1 MCKIQIPEGASLDE
15 KRGLCFDALYNMNLG
30 DKVEKKEGLSYLTW
44 SEAWK
49 AFREVYPSATF
60 QVVTNPDTK
69 LPYFVDP
76 NVGIMVFTEVTA
88 DDLTLTMF
96 LPVMNSS
103 NRAMKLE
110 PYTYQ
115 VYDKQNRRYIDKT
128 CEAADMFS
136 INRTVMRCLVKNLA
150 LFGLGLKLYQGED
163 MPGENSDD
171 AATTNAAEAKR
182 ATTTRRGG
190 KATITQRPTAPVAT
204 VVDRYAGI
212 KNAINSTQ
220 NTDALLDLYLL
231 HQGEVEGNP
240 EIKALF
246 TARKQQLK
254 QAA

>member
-30 DKVEKKEGLSYLTW
+30 DKVEKKDGLSYLTW

-60 QVVTNPDTK
+60 RVINNPDTK

-96 LPVMNSS
+96 LPVLNSS
-103 NRAMKLE
+103 MKPMRLE
-110 PYTYQ
+110 PYNYS
-115 VYDKQNRRYIDKT
+115 VWDKKSNRQIERT
-128 CEAADMFS
+128 CEAANMFD
-136 INRTVMRCLVKNLA
+136 INKTIMRCLVKNLS
-150 LFGLGLKLYQGED
+150 LYGLGLKLYQGED
-163 MPGENSDD
+163 IPCESSDD
-171 AATTNAAEAKR
+171 AATNNAVDPKKAQARR
-182 ATTTRRGG
+182 ARTV
-190 KATITQRPTAPVAT
+190 AAPTQPAPVI
-204 VVDRYAGI
+204 DRFAGI
-212 KNAINSTQ
+212 KNAINGTP
-220 NTDALLDLYLL
+220 NTDALLDLYLQ
-231 HQGEVEGNP
+231 HQNEVEGNP

>member
-30 DKVEKKEGLSYLTW
+30 DKVEKKDNLSYLTW

-60 QVVTNPDTK
+60 RVIANPDTK

-110 PYTYQ
+110 PYNYS
-115 VYDKQNRRYIDKT
+115 VWDKKNNRQIERT
-128 CEAADMFS
+128 CEAANMFD
-136 INRTVMRCLVKNLA
+136 INKAIMRCLVKNLA

-163 MPGENSDD
+163 IPSDD
-171 AATTNAAEAKR
+171 TATDNAADPKKSQ
-182 ATTTRRGG
+182 TRR
-190 KATITQRPTAPVAT
+190 ARTVPASTQPTPQPVI
-204 VVDRYAGI
+204 DRFAGI
-212 KNAINSTQ
+212 KNAINSTPD
-220 NTDALLDLYLL
+220 TDALLDLYLQ
-231 HQGEVEGNP
+231 HQNEVEGNP
-240 EIKALF
+240 DIKALF